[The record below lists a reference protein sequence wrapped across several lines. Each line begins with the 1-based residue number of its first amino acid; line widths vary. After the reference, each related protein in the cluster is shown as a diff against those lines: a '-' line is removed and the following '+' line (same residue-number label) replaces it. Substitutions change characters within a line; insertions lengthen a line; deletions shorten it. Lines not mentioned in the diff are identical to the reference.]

1 MQSVGAQN
9 QCSGLSDCEERGSR
23 QCETISWVYGM
34 RKHCEKMIVG
44 TFVGNQGHPGL
55 QCLHEYY
62 GDELG
67 LNPCY
72 QNPDLQKVSKGR
84 AWAT

>member
-1 MQSVGAQN
+1 
-9 QCSGLSDCEERGSR
+9 
-23 QCETISWVYGM
+23 M
-34 RKHCEKMIVG
+34 RKHCKKMIIS

-55 QCLHEYY
+55 QHLHEYY

-72 QNPDLQKVSKGR
+72 KSPDPQKVSKGQ

>member
-1 MQSVGAQN
+1 M
-9 QCSGLSDCEERGSR
+9 
-23 QCETISWVYGM
+23 ISWVHGM

-44 TFVGNQGHPGL
+44 AFVGNQGHPGL
-55 QCLHEYY
+55 QRLHKYY

-67 LNPCY
+67 LNPHY
-72 QNPDLQKVSKGR
+72 KSLDPQKVSKGQ